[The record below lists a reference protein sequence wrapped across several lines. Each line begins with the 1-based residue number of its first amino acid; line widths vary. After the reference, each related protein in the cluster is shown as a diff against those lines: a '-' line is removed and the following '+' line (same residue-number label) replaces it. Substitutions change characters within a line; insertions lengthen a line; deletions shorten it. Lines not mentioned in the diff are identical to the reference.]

1 MLPTCWS
8 ADRKSCSLFRFGSAT
23 TNEPVIHVKKAFVIG
38 YPIKHS
44 RSPLIHGHW
53 LAEHGIAGS
62 YEPIEVAPAD
72 LPAFLDRIRSGE
84 FTGGNVTVP
93 HKEEAWKLVDFRDL
107 DTDHL
112 KAFNTLSQ
120 VETVDGIAIY
130 GQNTDLYGFLANL
143 DQQAPGWNKDVEN
156 AIVLGAGGA
165 ARAVAAGLM
174 LRVPGRVHILNRTR
188 ERAAALAADIVPRR
202 AVGGSL
208 DDFAA
213 LAPTSQLVV
222 NTTTI
227 GMHGTRFDNLDLS
240 LLPKSALVT
249 DIVYVPLVTPLLADA
264 RALGLRT
271 VDGLGMLL
279 HQAVPGFEAWFGVR
293 PEVTPALRQKIEA
306 TL

>member
-1 MLPTCWS
+1 M
-8 ADRKSCSLFRFGSAT
+8 
-23 TNEPVIHVKKAFVIG
+23 IHVKKAFVIG

-62 YEPIEVAPAD
+62 YEPIEVAPEA